1 MPSDIVKRREVIN
14 FARKFDLFSEQWQP
28 KVVAELN
35 DYQFKIVRIT
45 GDFVWHDHPETD
57 EAFIV
62 LDGEL
67 RIDFR
72 DRSVVLGPGEM
83 FVVPKGTEHK
93 PFAAKEVKMLLIE
106 PRGTLNT
113 GHEGGERT
121 AENDVGI

>member
-62 LDGEL
+62 LDGKL
-67 RIDFR
+67 RIDLR
-72 DRSVVLGPGEM
+72 DRSVMLGPGEM

-93 PFAAKEVKMLLIE
+93 PFAEKEVKMLLIE

-121 AENDVGI
+121 AENDVWI